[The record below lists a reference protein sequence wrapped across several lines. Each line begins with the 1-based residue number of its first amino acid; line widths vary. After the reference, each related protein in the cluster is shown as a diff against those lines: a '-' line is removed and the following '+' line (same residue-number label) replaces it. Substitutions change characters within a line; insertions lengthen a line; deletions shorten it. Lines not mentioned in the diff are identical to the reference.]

1 MAVSELEVVVGTDD
15 ERARDWESVR
25 EGGRL
30 EEVRFRVLGL
40 PRPKGSGRAVMRARK
55 GQSAASARPVVVADA
70 KGLGPWVRMV
80 KAAATACDGF
90 RPWFTTHAPCGVD
103 LDFVLPPLT
112 SKGKRHRRWPSV
124 RPDVDKLTRAV
135 LDALTGVAYVDDGQ
149 VVATTQ
155 TKRYGDDRH
164 DGRVGVTVTVYR
176 VGDDWPGLRPRVRYL
191 GADGGT
197 A

>member
-1 MAVSELEVVVGTDD
+1 METTNDEAAAVAAPEWEVMTN
-15 ERARDWESVR
+15 
-25 EGGRL
+25 GGRL
-30 EEVRFRVLGL
+30 DEVRVRVVGL

-55 GQSAASARPVVVADA
+55 GQSAATARPVVVADA
-70 KGLGPWVRMV
+70 KGLGPWVRTV
-80 KAAATACDGF
+80 KRAATQNDAF
-90 RPWFTTHAPCGVD
+90 RPWFTKHAAVGVD

-112 SKGKRHRRWPSV
+112 SQGKKHRRWPSV
-124 RPDVDKLTRAV
+124 RPDVDKLTRAI

-155 TKRYGDDRH
+155 TKRYGDDRP

-176 VGDDWPGLRPRVRYL
+176 VADDWPGLRPRVRYL